1 MKVTLPWPPKELSPN
16 YRGHWAAVYKRQ
28 KQYKEDCW
36 ILCKQARMAK
46 PPGDRIEVTM
56 RFYPPTNRNR
66 DQDNLVASMKY
77 GLDALA
83 AAMGV
88 DDKLFDIKIEVSP
101 EFGGKVEI
109 TVAGWESSNPL
120 GP

>member
-16 YRGHWAAVYKRQ
+16 HRGHWKPIWQKQ

-36 ILCKQARMAK
+36 VLCKAAGIKR
-46 PPGDRIEVTM
+46 PEGDRITVTM
-56 RFYPPTNRNR
+56 RFYPPTRHAR
-66 DQDNLVASMKY
+66 DQDNMVASMKF

-101 EFGGKVEI
+101 ECGGKVEV

-120 GP
+120 GS